1 MFCTFSAFRRLSR
14 IPRDFCRVESEYGI
28 RKTANL
34 LFLLEKA
41 GIGGSKHEMYTTVE
55 QGLFS
60 KSIETRIL
68 CEMLSLLGQ
77 AGESTRKH
85 R

>member
-34 LFLLEKA
+34 LFLLEQA
-41 GIGGSKHEMYTTVE
+41 EIGGSKDERHMTVK
-55 QGLFS
+55 QG
-60 KSIETRIL
+60 
-68 CEMLSLLGQ
+68 
-77 AGESTRKH
+77 
-85 R
+85 